1 MFAFPKNSE
10 MLEEVDKAGGGHVVS
25 WLPSGKAF
33 KVHQPDE
40 FVKKI
45 IPLYFKQKQY
55 KSFQRQLH
63 LYGFLRVSDGSE
75 KGAYYHKFFVKEDRH
90 LSHRMTRKLNGEKTS
105 LQQAKEK
112 KRGGKADNVKRI
124 KKNSMPARKMKQ
136 APLDNVSSGAPS
148 TQPTLSNPLVSEA
161 VAPFGDAGE
170 KMLLPSHRS
179 NSFERFESLLKGI
192 ESKDEN
198 SSTMASGVG
207 APMHSLESSIAD
219 TEPIAPPALSDF
231 ASDLINLFK
240 PEQPVSASNAPNPSP
255 VTYAPSTI
263 PHQVAPSRSQ
273 PQQQQISTDPT
284 SLFGLYDFHP
294 FDVLDADLAQELM
307 PSITEV

>member
-1 MFAFPKNSE
+1 MPQA
-10 MLEEVDKAGGGHVVS
+10 AVS
-25 WLPSGKAF
+25 
-33 KVHQPDE
+33 
-40 FVKKI
+40 
-45 IPLYFKQKQY
+45 
-55 KSFQRQLH
+55 
-63 LYGFLRVSDGSE
+63 
-75 KGAYYHKFFVKEDRH
+75 
-90 LSHRMTRKLNGEKTS
+90 
-105 LQQAKEK
+105 
-112 KRGGKADNVKRI
+112 
-124 KKNSMPARKMKQ
+124 
-136 APLDNVSSGAPS
+136 
-148 TQPTLSNPLVSEA
+148 
-161 VAPFGDAGE
+161 PFGDAGE

-192 ESKDEN
+192 ESKDDN
-198 SSTMASGVG
+198 SNTMASGVG
-207 APMHSLESSIAD
+207 APMHSLESSIAEA
-219 TEPIAPPALSDF
+219 EPIAPPALSDF

-240 PEQPVSASNAPNPSP
+240 PEQSVSASNAPKNPSP